1 MSTQPQEDTDGAPT
15 GLSEQEL
22 IYDWNVLD
30 SRRPIARGSRPVLFF
45 DESLRDGIQCP
56 SVVDPKI
63 NDKLEILHLMDSV
76 GIQWV
81 DVGLPGAGA
90 RAVEDGT
97 RITQEI
103 IDCGLNIQPSAA
115 GRTHINDLRPIVEIS
130 QKTGQSLEV
139 MAFLGSSPIRQF
151 AEDWDL
157 NRMIRMAVDAID
169 FAVRE
174 GLPVCFVTEDT
185 VRSRPKTL
193 DALFR
198 AAMDAGATRLCLC
211 DTVGHATP
219 DGVRAIVRFT
229 QSVVDASGNRD
240 RVTLDWH
247 GHNDRGLALT
257 NAIVAL
263 ESGANRLHG
272 TGIGIGERV
281 GNTSIDQLL
290 LNLQLLGV
298 IDHDLSNLTRYCHKI
313 SEAMQ
318 VAIPVNYPLAGADAF
333 RTATGV
339 HAAAIIK
346 AQNKG
351 DTWLADRI
359 YSGVPASEF
368 GCGQKIEVGHMSGA
382 SNVVYYLRE
391 RGIEPSEERVARIL
405 DFAKGTNHTL
415 TEDEI
420 MSLV

>member
-63 NDKLEILHLMDSV
+63 NDKLEILHLMDSL

-169 FAVRE
+169 FVVRE

>member
-30 SRRPIARGSRPVLFF
+30 SRRPIARGSRPVSFF

-56 SVVDPKI
+56 SVVDPNI

-81 DVGLPGAGA
+81 DVGLPGAGT

-103 IDCGLNIQPSAA
+103 IDCGLSIQPSAA
-115 GRTHINDLRPIVEIS
+115 GRTHINDLKPIAEIS
-130 QKTGQSLEV
+130 QKTGRSLEV

-151 AEDWDL
+151 AENWDL
-157 NRMIRMAVDAID
+157 NRMVRMTVDAIE

-219 DGVRAIVRFT
+219 DGVRSIVRFT

-247 GHNDRGLALT
+247 GHNDRGLALA

-272 TGIGIGERV
+272 TGLGMGERV
-281 GNTSIDQLL
+281 GNTPLDQLL

-298 IDHDLSNLTRYCHKI
+298 IEHDLSNLTRYCHKI

-318 VAIPVNYPLAGADAF
+318 VAIPVNYPLACADAF

-391 RGIEPSEERVARIL
+391 RGIEPSGERVARIL

-415 TEDEI
+415 TEDEVL
-420 MSLV
+420 SLV

>member
-169 FAVRE
+169 FVVRE

-272 TGIGIGERV
+272 TGLGIGERV